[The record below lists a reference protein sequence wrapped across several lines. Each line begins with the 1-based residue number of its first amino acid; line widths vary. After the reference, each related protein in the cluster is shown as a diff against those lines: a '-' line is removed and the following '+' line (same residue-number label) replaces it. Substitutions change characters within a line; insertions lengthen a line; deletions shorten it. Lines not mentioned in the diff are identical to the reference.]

1 MRNWRIT
8 LTLGALLGSLALSQG
23 QSINIDL
30 NDPVGGPET
39 GAGVPSSAFGAAANQ
54 PGFWNGVTASGSGPF
69 SLKGLD
75 GQPTSVQMTA
85 SGGIGSMGGYNNPN
99 LTGDF
104 RLLMGDYAWV
114 GGPIQYHFSG
124 FQPGRYLLFT
134 YGADTSGA
142 VKNLYVNVPGSG
154 TSLQTVTGP
163 MPSNQFLYG
172 IDYCAHVLELAGGT
186 FEIDVNTDGFPLPPT
201 QVHGFQIVAVPEPL
215 TIFAF
220 SFGLLGLIAK
230 RKRRMWAKLDNS
242 RLK

>member
-1 MRNWRIT
+1 MNFT
-8 LTLGALLGSLALSQG
+8 VGAFLVGVSMSQA
-23 QSINIDL
+23 QSMNLDL
-30 NDPVGGPET
+30 DEFGGTEQT
-39 GAGVPSSAFGAAANQ
+39 GNGTPSAAFGAAANQ
-54 PGFWNGVTASGSGPF
+54 PGYWNRVYAGGPPNATTL
-69 SLKGLD
+69 SGLD
-75 GQPTSVQMTA
+75 GLPTTCQITA
-85 SGGIGSMGGYNNPN
+85 SGGIGAYGGYNNPN
-99 LTGDF
+99 LSGDF

-230 RKRRMWAKLDNS
+230 RKRRM
-242 RLK
+242 